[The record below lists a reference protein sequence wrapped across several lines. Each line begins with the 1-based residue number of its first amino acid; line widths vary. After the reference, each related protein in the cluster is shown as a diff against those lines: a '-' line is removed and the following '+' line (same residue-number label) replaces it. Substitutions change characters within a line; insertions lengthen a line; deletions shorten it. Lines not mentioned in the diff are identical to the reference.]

1 MRPTEA
7 LQQSNSSCRSSTS
20 TSRSSSFRLGVA
32 SFRRAWTKKQS
43 NRSAATSR
51 PPEEIAVDAVDERGA
66 EASVRDIL
74 SLLTHDTGRPE
85 STAEQLSTVARVIDW
100 IFQPI
105 GFALFCAIMAVLWQH
120 RLPRYVV
127 VVFLVHGV
135 TKIMIKWRNYFAS
148 QTDVLVAWRQ
158 RQGLLRILDRHSDL
172 VVNGHYIR
180 RVFTGYF
187 LYNLT
192 QPGKTFLNESVRR
205 RTKDM
210 NQSLV
215 SELSGRHRRRLS
227 SIRIVNRN
235 RMDDDYN

>member
-1 MRPTEA
+1 
-7 LQQSNSSCRSSTS
+7 
-20 TSRSSSFRLGVA
+20 
-32 SFRRAWTKKQS
+32 
-43 NRSAATSR
+43 
-51 PPEEIAVDAVDERGA
+51 
-66 EASVRDIL
+66 
-74 SLLTHDTGRPE
+74 
-85 STAEQLSTVARVIDW
+85 
-100 IFQPI
+100 
-105 GFALFCAIMAVLWQH
+105 MAVLWQH